1 MGATG
6 RNQTNHH
13 LKEGKRNK
21 LQMESRGKNRGGVR
35 DSASSNSPTSQ
46 INLSK
51 VNLLFVLYVLDMNLE

>member
-6 RNQTNHH
+6 RNQADHH
-13 LKEGKRNK
+13 LKEGKMNE

-35 DSASSNSPTSQ
+35 NWASSNSPASQ

-51 VNLLFVLYVLDMNLE
+51 VNLLLVLHVLDMNLE